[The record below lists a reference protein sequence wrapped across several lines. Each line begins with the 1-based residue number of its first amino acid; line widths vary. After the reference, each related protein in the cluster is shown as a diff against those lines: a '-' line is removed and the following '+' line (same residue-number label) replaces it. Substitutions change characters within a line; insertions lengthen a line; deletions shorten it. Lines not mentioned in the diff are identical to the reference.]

1 MAPINR
7 VIAVDREPNEDGD
20 NVIEVILGDGSRF
33 DASIDLGAAQKLVE
47 ILQQRLVRWASES
60 AKNLRFPQL
69 EVIDTGVSHAGQ
81 EAQLM
86 VSTTQMGWLVLQM
99 TEEVLQKAKDDL
111 DRVLPWRGSPSIIR
125 Q

>member
-20 NVIEVILGDGSRF
+20 NVIEVMLGDGSRF

-60 AKNLRFPQL
+60 A
-69 EVIDTGVSHAGQ
+69 TGVSHAGQ